1 MAEEEVAS
9 VNKLEAVRPKK
20 PTYKEVKEEIQ
31 EAAIGI
37 QLLLQ
42 GGGDTDAQLHSAEDF
57 LLLKSEYAEVAS

>member
-1 MAEEEVAS
+1 MVFRHSMAEEEVAS

-37 QLLLQ
+37 RLLLQ
-42 GGGDTDAQLHSAEDF
+42 VEETPMHSF
-57 LLLKSEYAEVAS
+57 TVPKTSYY